1 MCYMMRIILKTCLEY
16 IKPPTFRSTV
26 NQILRNANSNIRIST
41 EESVDEMRSRFA
53 SPATELSSL
62 SQQGGSSS
70 NNSAT
75 PVIQKATAR
84 SEVSPRLSLVSPNE
98 NINRTH
104 LFQRGTNYQ
113 QRYSPYQ
120 NMSSR
125 RSRVQNSP
133 SSSKISGLSVRAIF
147 KTKDVVL
154 LPTSTESDVLRGE
167 RKTLL
172 MSHGF
177 IRNKLEIEKSC

>member
-1 MCYMMRIILKTCLEY
+1 MRIIFKICLEY
-16 IKPPTFRSTV
+16 IKPLTFRSTV
-26 NQILRNANSNIRIST
+26 NQILHNANSNIRTST
-41 EESVDEMRSRFA
+41 EESVDEMRVRFA
-53 SPATELSSL
+53 STATEFSSL
-62 SQQGGSSS
+62 FRQGGGSS

-98 NINRTH
+98 NMNRTH
-104 LFQRGTNYQ
+104 HLFQQATNYQ
-113 QRYSPYQ
+113 QRYSTYQ

-125 RSRVQNSP
+125 RSRVQNSA

-154 LPTSTESDVLRGE
+154 LPSTESDVLHWE

-177 IRNKLEIEKSC
+177 IRNELEIEKSC

>member
-1 MCYMMRIILKTCLEY
+1 MRIIFKICLEY
-16 IKPPTFRSTV
+16 IKPLTFRSTV
-26 NQILRNANSNIRIST
+26 NQILHNANSNIRIST
-41 EESVDEMRSRFA
+41 EESVDEMRVRFA
-53 SPATELSSL
+53 STATEFSSL
-62 SQQGGSSS
+62 FRQGGGSS

-98 NINRTH
+98 NMNRTH
-104 LFQRGTNYQ
+104 HLFQQATNYQ
-113 QRYSPYQ
+113 QRYSTYQ

-125 RSRVQNSP
+125 RSRVQNSA